1 MCDHTRIARGDIH
14 GLKHLKQAFGGM
26 GSINDSYPSDD
37 GDAGKALGAIYRMAA
52 QLFADLR
59 EG

>member
-1 MCDHTRIARGDIH
+1 
-14 GLKHLKQAFGGM
+14 M